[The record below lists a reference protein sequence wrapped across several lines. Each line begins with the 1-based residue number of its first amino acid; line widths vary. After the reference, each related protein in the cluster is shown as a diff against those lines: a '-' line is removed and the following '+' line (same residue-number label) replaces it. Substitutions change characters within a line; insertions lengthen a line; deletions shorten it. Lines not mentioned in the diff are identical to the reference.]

1 MEVAYS
7 SSLTSPYRMSTS
19 NLVFPGGGGLN
30 TGAYRPRVR
39 VRHSG
44 SSRTPARQP
53 LAPFCS
59 PVQYAPLWSLD
70 WPNWKAAT
78 CRQSRGKARGGHLH
92 IHSFNCYL
100 WCAQA
105 RSNPR

>member
-1 MEVAYS
+1 MLEHGPLYLREDTLNF
-7 SSLTSPYRMSTS
+7 LTP
-19 NLVFPGGGGLN
+19 LLLN
-30 TGAYRPRVR
+30 
-39 VRHSG
+39 
-44 SSRTPARQP
+44 
-53 LAPFCS
+53 
-59 PVQYAPLWSLD
+59 APLWSLD

-105 RSNPR
+105 RSNPRWTTDNQHLRSESCRLLPHDCNLKEQEL

>member
-30 TGAYRPRVR
+30 TGAYRPRIR

-44 SSRTPARQP
+44 SSRTPCPAAPCSVLLACPMFGPTPPP
-53 LAPFCS
+53 L
-59 PVQYAPLWSLD
+59 
-70 WPNWKAAT
+70 PN
-78 CRQSRGKARGGHLH
+78 H
-92 IHSFNCYL
+92 
-100 WCAQA
+100 
-105 RSNPR
+105 